1 MHNKIVKMHIL
12 GKTAWVCGPA
22 SSFFFPNPATF
33 FPITGI
39 VPQVVTT
46 GSPMNPVE
54 GPFRLPNPWRVW
66 GSHAFE
72 VGVASE
78 EGRPK

>member
-1 MHNKIVKMHIL
+1 
-12 GKTAWVCGPA
+12 
-22 SSFFFPNPATF
+22 
-33 FPITGI
+33 
-39 VPQVVTT
+39 
-46 GSPMNPVE
+46 MNSVE